1 MDKLKEA
8 IKLIG
13 KDIYNLNNDQKKFLS
28 LNKAYSLFPTF
39 AGLQNQISRLATK
52 SDLEE
57 LKRNVEA
64 NDTDL
69 KGEGFPYNLAADI
82 GTTYVD
88 TTAKNGAY
96 KWIKK
101 KAGTGW
107 KTWSILA
114 GDTGSV
120 RPNNIQSNLDN
131 AYIELRRINSTVEIT
146 FGGLKWGWFG
156 IKRRG
161 SEGYYPQSSDKE
173 RNVTI
178 LPIGGLPSGFRPT
191 GSKIGIMMND
201 KGQRYG
207 TWYVGGNSDNNHVRL
222 QFDDPVPT
230 DREIGDIR
238 FTSMSYTT
246 DDPWPESL

>member
-1 MDKLKEA
+1 MDKLKET

-13 KDIYNLNNDQKKFLS
+13 KDIYNLDKGQKNLLS

-52 SDLEE
+52 NDLEE

-69 KGEGFPYNLAADI
+69 KGEGFPYDLKADI
-82 GTTYVD
+82 CTTYVD

-114 GDTGSV
+114 GDTGPV
-120 RPNNIQSNLDN
+120 QPNTIRSNLDN

-201 KGQRYG
+201 KGKRYG

-230 DREIGDIR
+230 DRDISDIR
-238 FTSMSYTT
+238 FTSMAYTT

>member
-1 MDKLKEA
+1 MVQL
-8 IKLIG
+8 
-13 KDIYNLNNDQKKFLS
+13 
-28 LNKAYSLFPTF
+28 
-39 AGLQNQISRLATK
+39 
-52 SDLEE
+52 
-57 LKRNVEA
+57 
-64 NDTDL
+64 
-69 KGEGFPYNLAADI
+69 
-82 GTTYVD
+82 YVD

-178 LPIGGLPSGFRPT
+178 FTDWWTPVKVFVQT
-191 GSKIGIMMND
+191 GSKN
-201 KGQRYG
+201 R
-207 TWYVGGNSDNNHVRL
+207 NH
-222 QFDDPVPT
+222 D
-230 DREIGDIR
+230 E
-238 FTSMSYTT
+238 
-246 DDPWPESL
+246 